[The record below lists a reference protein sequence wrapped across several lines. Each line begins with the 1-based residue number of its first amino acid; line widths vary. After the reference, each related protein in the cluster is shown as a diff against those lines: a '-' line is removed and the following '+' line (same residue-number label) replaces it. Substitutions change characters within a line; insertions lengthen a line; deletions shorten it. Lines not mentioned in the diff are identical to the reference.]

1 MFPSSRSNG
10 RILGWTKLV
19 KKLVKVSGIKLT
31 MHDTRRTCRTL
42 MSRLEVPEDMA
53 ELAIGH
59 QRADLVARYNFDQAW
74 RRRVEAFERV
84 STHVTQ
90 IISETAGRLRTSR
103 CGVEKVC
110 LFLFTTGFGDFGSNL
125 RYSSGSCEA
134 GAPVKPDPCE
144 C

>member
-1 MFPSSRSNG
+1 
-10 RILGWTKLV
+10 
-19 KKLVKVSGIKLT
+19 

-42 MSRLEVPEDMA
+42 MSRLEVPEDVA

-90 IISETAGRLRTSR
+90 IISETAGKVAYLALRR
-103 CGVEKVC
+103 
-110 LFLFTTGFGDFGSNL
+110 
-125 RYSSGSCEA
+125 
-134 GAPVKPDPCE
+134 
-144 C
+144 